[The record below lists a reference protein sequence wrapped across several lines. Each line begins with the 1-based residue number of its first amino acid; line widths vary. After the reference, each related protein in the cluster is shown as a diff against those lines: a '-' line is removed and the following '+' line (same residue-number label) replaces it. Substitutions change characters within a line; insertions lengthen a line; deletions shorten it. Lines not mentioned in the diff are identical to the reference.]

1 MKTRTVFFLVLSLVV
16 LIGCNTPATKSG
28 ANYLTLWYKQ
38 PAKVWDE
45 ALPVG
50 NGRLGAMVFGDPV
63 KERIQV
69 NEESIW
75 AGCPV
80 NNNNPGSLAHLP
92 EIQKALFES
101 RFKDAWQLANDNMLG
116 TPPRIRSYQPLGD
129 LLINYGWKATPENYK
144 RSLDLKT
151 GIAATEFTVDGKKFR
166 QEVFSSVPDNIL
178 IINIKALDG
187 GSIDA
192 SFTLSREKDAVVTV
206 TPDGRLL
213 LTGQIMDAE
222 DPGSGPAGAHMKF
235 AGELRIEHSGGSV
248 RAGLSAGPSAGGFVR
263 AGLGAGPSAGG
274 STSPPTPLPRSQARG
289 RGESAP
295 AGLSVY
301 AAREIT
307 LRLTAATDYS
317 VSKLDFD
324 RTIDPEAVCKK
335 ILDAAADQ
343 SDKRLMKRHLAE
355 YQPMFNRVSLDL
367 GGSALDSLPTDDR
380 LVRMK
385 AGGEDNALIAM
396 YFQYGRYLLM
406 GSSRGPA
413 ALPANLQGIWNKD
426 MNAAWNSDFH
436 TNINLQ
442 MNYWP
447 AEVCNLSET
456 ALPLISFMQKL
467 EVPGAVTAREMY
479 GTDGW
484 VFHHLVDPFGRT
496 GVADGVWGITPLNGP
511 WMTFTVY
518 EHFLFNRD
526 TAFLRNVAWPMMKG
540 SAQFVLG
547 FLVESPDGYLVTN
560 PSHSPE
566 NAFLIPGTKTR
577 ENSALTYAATVDIEI
592 LNTLFDNCRDACKIL
607 GTDTEFAARLAAA
620 QKRLPPVKI
629 NSKGVIQ
636 EWISDYDEVEPGHR
650 HMSHLLGLYPLGEF
664 TPATPDLF
672 KAAQATI
679 ERRLSFGGGHTGW
692 SRAWIVCQY
701 ARLLNG
707 EKAYENLLALL
718 RKSTMSNLFDTH
730 PPFQIDGNFGGT
742 AGIAEMLIQSHNGV
756 IRLLPALPK
765 AWNTGEVKGLCA
777 RGGFVFNL
785 KWADGKLINATV
797 SSKTGGTAKIVYGGK
812 DVEVQMK
819 AGKTREIGL

>member
-1 MKTRTVFFLVLSLVV
+1 MKSRLFFLLLMTVV
-16 LIGCNTPATKSG
+16 LFTGCQSPVSKTASNHL
-28 ANYLTLWYKQ
+28 NLWYKQ
-38 PAKVWDE
+38 PARLWDE

-50 NGRLGAMVFGDPV
+50 NGRLGAMVFGNPI
-63 KERIQV
+63 KECIQI

-92 EIQKALFES
+92 EVQKALFEN

-129 LLINYGWKATPENYK
+129 LLIDFEWKSQPEDYK

-151 GIAATEFTVDGKKFR
+151 GIAATEFTVDGKKYL
-166 QEVFSSVPDNIL
+166 QEVYASVPDNLL
-178 IINIKALDG
+178 IINIKALNG

-192 SFTLSREKDAVVTV
+192 AFSLSREKDAAVSATS
-206 TPDGRLL
+206 DGKLL
-213 LTGQIMDAE
+213 LTGQIIDGE
-222 DPGSGPAGAHMKF
+222 DPGSGPSGAHMRF
-235 AGELRIEHSGGSV
+235 AGELRLVHKGGQLTAVNPSSTTSSPAAV
-248 RAGLSAGPSAGGFVR
+248 SSSNHKPVSHARSAQGT
-263 AGLGAGPSAGG
+263 GAGKGAG
-274 STSPPTPLPRSQARG
+274 SI
-289 RGESAP
+289 
-295 AGLSVY
+295 AGIGTDQSHLKVSG
-301 AAREIT
+301 AREVT

-317 VSKLDFD
+317 VAKLDSD
-324 RTIDPEAVCKK
+324 RQKNPAADCSE
-335 ILDAAADQ
+335 ILDAASNQ
-343 SDKRLMKRHLAE
+343 SDKNLMSRHLAE
-355 YQPMFNRVSLDL
+355 YQPVFNRVSLDL
-367 GGSALDSLPTDDR
+367 GDTALDSIPTDDR
-380 LVRMK
+380 LIRVK
-385 AGGEDNALIAM
+385 SGGEDNALIAM

-413 ALPANLQGIWNKD
+413 TLPANLQGIWNKD
-426 MNAAWNSDFH
+426 MNAPWNADFH

-456 ALPLISFMQKL
+456 TLPLVSFMEKL
-467 EVPGAVTAREMY
+467 VTPGSRTAREMY

-518 EHFLFNRD
+518 EHFLFTRD
-526 TAFLRNVAWPMMKG
+526 TAFLRNVAWPLMKG

-547 FLVESPDGYLVTN
+547 FLVESPEGYLVTN

-566 NAFLIPGTKTR
+566 NAFFVPGSK

-592 LNTLFDNCRDACKIL
+592 LNTMFDNCREACKIL
-607 GTDTEFAARLAAA
+607 GADSEFAAKLEAA

-636 EWISDYDEVEPGHR
+636 EWIADYDEIEPGHR
-650 HMSHLLGLYPLGEF
+650 HMSHLLGLYPLGQF
-664 TPATPDLF
+664 TPETPELYN
-672 KAAQATI
+672 AARATI
-679 ERRLSFGGGHTGW
+679 ERRLSFGGGQTGW
-692 SRAWIVCQY
+692 SRAWIICQY
-701 ARLLNG
+701 ARLLDG
-707 EKAYENLLALL
+707 EKAYQHVMSLL
-718 RKSTMSNLFDTH
+718 RKCTMINLFDTH

-742 AGIAEMLIQSHNGV
+742 AGIAEMLIQSHSGV

-765 AWNTGEVKGLCA
+765 AWSTGEFKGLCA
-777 RGGFVFNL
+777 RGGFVFDL
-785 KWADGKLINATV
+785 KWVGGKLVNAQI
-797 SSKTGGTAKIVYGGK
+797 SSKTGGTAKVVYGGK
-812 DVEVQMK
+812 VLEVNVK
-819 AGKTREIGL
+819 AGKAQIINL

>member
-1 MKTRTVFFLVLSLVV
+1 MKSRIAFFFLISLVLLSSCTDSSDKTV
-16 LIGCNTPATKSG
+16 SNQ
-28 ANYLTLWYKQ
+28 LTLWYKQ

-50 NGRLGAMVFGDPV
+50 NGRLGAMVFGNAE
-63 KERIQV
+63 KERIQI

-92 EIQKALFES
+92 EIQKALFDS
-101 RFKDAWQLANDNMLG
+101 KFKEAWQLANDNMLG

-129 LLINYGWKATPENYK
+129 LLINYAWKTKPDNYR

-151 GIAATEFTVDGKKFR
+151 GVAATEFTVDGKKYS
-166 QEVFSSVPDNIL
+166 QEVYATVPDNML
-178 IINIKALDG
+178 IVKIKALNG
-187 GSIDA
+187 GAIDA
-192 SFTLSREKDAVVTV
+192 DFTMTREKDAVVTT
-206 TPDGRLL
+206 TPDGKLL
-213 LTGQIMDAE
+213 LTGQIIDAE
-222 DPGSGPAGAHMKF
+222 DKGSGPAGAHMKF
-235 AGELRIEHSGGSV
+235 TGEARLTH
-248 RAGLSAGPSAGGFVR
+248 AGGKVESVV
-263 AGLGAGPSAGG
+263 GDGPGAVPSSGPALKVTG
-274 STSPPTPLPRSQARG
+274 
-289 RGESAP
+289 
-295 AGLSVY
+295 
-301 AAREIT
+301 AREVTI
-307 LRLTAATDYS
+307 RLTAATDFS
-317 VSKLDFD
+317 IEKLDFD
-324 RTIDPEAVCKK
+324 RTIDPAATCKK
-335 ILDAAADQ
+335 ILDAADDK
-343 SDKRLMKRHLAE
+343 SDKDLMKRHLAE
-355 YQPMFNRVSLDL
+355 YQPMFNRVALDL
-367 GGSALDSLPTDDR
+367 GGSALDSIPTNDR

-385 AGGEDNALIAM
+385 SGGEDNALIAM

-413 ALPANLQGIWNKD
+413 TLPANLQGVWNKD
-426 MNAAWNSDFH
+426 MNAAWNADFH

-456 ALPLISFMQKL
+456 ALPLVSFMEKL
-467 EVPGAVTAREMY
+467 VVPGTVTAKEMY
-479 GTDGW
+479 GTEGW

-518 EHFLFNRD
+518 EHFLFTRD

-566 NAFLIPGTKTR
+566 NAFLVPGTKTK

-592 LNTLFDNCRDACKIL
+592 LNTLFDNCKEACKIL
-607 GTDTEFAARLAAA
+607 GTDNDFAAKLEAA
-620 QKRLPPVKI
+620 QKRLPPVVI

-636 EWISDYDEVEPGHR
+636 EWIKDYDEVEPGHR
-650 HMSHLLGLYPLGEF
+650 HMSHLLGLYPLAEF
-664 TPATPDLF
+664 TPATPELF

-692 SRAWIVCQY
+692 SRAWIVCQF
-701 ARLLNG
+701 ARLQNG

-718 RKSTMSNLFDTH
+718 RKSTQSNLFDTH

-742 AGIAEMLIQSHNGV
+742 AGIAEMLIQSHTGV
-756 IRLLPALPK
+756 IHLLPALPK
-765 AWNTGEVKGLCA
+765 AWSTGEVKGLCA
-777 RGGFVFNL
+777 RGGFVFDL
-785 KWADGKLINATV
+785 KWVDGKLVNASV
-797 SSKTGGTAKIVYGGK
+797 SSKTGGTAKVFYAGK
-812 DVEVQMK
+812 EQEINVK
-819 AGKTREIGL
+819 AGEVKEIGL

>member
-1 MKTRTVFFLVLSLVV
+1 MKRRIALFFLISLV
-16 LIGCNTPATKSG
+16 LFSSCTDSSDKNAS
-28 ANYLTLWYKQ
+28 NHLTLWYKQ

-50 NGRLGAMVFGDPV
+50 NGRLGAMVFGNAEN
-63 KERIQV
+63 ERIQI

-101 RFKDAWQLANDNMLG
+101 KFKEAWQLANDNMLG

-129 LLINYGWKATPENYK
+129 LLINYAWKTKPENYR

-151 GIAATEFTVDGKKFR
+151 GVATTEFAVDGKKYR
-166 QEVFSSVPDNIL
+166 QEVYASVPDNML
-178 IINIKALDG
+178 IVKIRPLDG
-187 GSIDA
+187 GTVDA
-192 SFTLSREKDAVVTV
+192 DFSMTREKDAVVTA
-206 TPDGRLL
+206 TPDGKLL
-213 LTGQIMDAE
+213 LTGQIIDGE
-222 DPGSGPAGAHMKF
+222 DKGSGPAGAHMKF
-235 AGELRIEHSGGSV
+235 AGEARFTQSGGQLAVGSGQLAV
-248 RAGLSAGPSAGGFVR
+248 GSQQSAVGSPQSAVGGQSIKVE
-263 AGLGAGPSAGG
+263 G
-274 STSPPTPLPRSQARG
+274 
-289 RGESAP
+289 
-295 AGLSVY
+295 
-301 AAREIT
+301 AREVTI
-307 LRLTAATDYS
+307 RITAATDFS
-317 VSKLDFD
+317 IAKLDFD
-324 RTIDPEAVCKK
+324 RTIDPAATCTK
-335 ILDAAADQ
+335 ILDAAATQ
-343 SDKRLMKRHLAE
+343 SDKNLMKRHLAE
-355 YQPMFNRVSLDL
+355 YQPMFNRVALDL
-367 GGSALDSLPTDDR
+367 GGSAQDSLPTDER
-380 LVRMK
+380 LVRVK
-385 AGGEDNALIAM
+385 SGGEDNALIAM

-413 ALPANLQGIWNKD
+413 TLPANLQGVWNKD
-426 MNAAWNSDFH
+426 MNAAWNADFH

-456 ALPLISFMQKL
+456 ALPLVSFMEKL
-467 EVPGAVTAREMY
+467 VVPGTRTAREMY

-518 EHFLFNRD
+518 EHFLFTRD

-566 NAFLIPGTKTR
+566 NAFLVPGTKTK

-592 LNTLFDNCRDACKIL
+592 LNTLFDNCKEACRIL
-607 GTDTEFAARLAAA
+607 GTDQDFAAKLDAA
-620 QKRLPPVKI
+620 QKRLPPVVI

-636 EWISDYDEVEPGHR
+636 EWIKDYDEVEPGHR
-650 HMSHLLGLYPLGEF
+650 HMSHLLGLYPLAEF
-664 TPATPDLF
+664 TPATPELF

-692 SRAWIVCQY
+692 SRAWIVCQF
-701 ARLLNG
+701 ARLQNG

-742 AGIAEMLIQSHNGV
+742 TGIAEMLIQSHTDV
-756 IRLLPALPK
+756 VQLLPALPK
-765 AWNTGEVKGLCA
+765 AWATGEVKGLCA
-777 RGGFVFNL
+777 RGGFVIDM
-785 KWADGKLINATV
+785 KWADGKMVNATI
-797 SSKTGGTAKIVYGGK
+797 SSKTGGTAKVVY
-812 DVEVQMK
+812 
-819 AGKTREIGL
+819 AGKEQEISLKKGENRVINF